1 MKQSH
6 LILTMGMIAWFSVAS
21 PELIST
27 NEASNMVTQTLLY
40 EPFQDETAL
49 SEPAQNETTL
59 YEPALNKNTPGE
71 SPLWEA
77 EHREA
82 AQREEAIQ
90 LMKERRLD
98 SRRPAL
104 QFLPFEPEN
113 RR

>member
-6 LILTMGMIAWFSVAS
+6 LILTMGMIAWFSTAS
-21 PELIST
+21 PELVSLDET
-27 NEASNMVTQTLLY
+27 SNIVTQTLLY
-40 EPFQDETAL
+40 EP
-49 SEPAQNETTL
+49 AQ
-59 YEPALNKNTPGE
+59 YKNTPGE

-77 EHREA
+77 EHQEA
-82 AQREEAIQ
+82 LQREEAIQ

-98 SRRPAL
+98 SRRSAL

>member
-1 MKQSH
+1 M
-6 LILTMGMIAWFSVAS
+6 LTMGMIAWFSVAA
-21 PELIST
+21 PVLTST
-27 NEASNMVTQTLLY
+27 DETSYMATQTLLY
-40 EPFQDETAL
+40 KPAQYEIAQ
-49 SEPAQNETTL
+49 SEPALDETTL
-59 YEPALNKNTPGE
+59 YESDQYKSTPGE

-82 AQREEAIQ
+82 VQREEAIE

-98 SRRPAL
+98 SRRSAL